1 MNKMFSD
8 NAWQD
13 FLLWMREDRKT
24 AKKIASLLADIE
36 RNGNEGLGKPESLKG
51 NLSGYWSRRI
61 SEKDR
66 LIYRFDE
73 TTKFGFLVSIKPTP
87 FQIEYWVVCFTFGPS
102 FAPSP
107 SFPSSARRGFLI
119 LSFLFF

>member
-36 RNGNEGLGKPESLKG
+36 CNGNEGLGKPESLKG

-73 TTKFGFLVSIKPTP
+73 TTIYIAACKGHYGDK
-87 FQIEYWVVCFTFGPS
+87 
-102 FAPSP
+102 
-107 SFPSSARRGFLI
+107 
-119 LSFLFF
+119 

>member
-24 AKKIASLLADIE
+24 AKKIASLLADIG

-73 TTKFGFLVSIKPTP
+73 TTIYIAACKGHYGDK
-87 FQIEYWVVCFTFGPS
+87 
-102 FAPSP
+102 
-107 SFPSSARRGFLI
+107 
-119 LSFLFF
+119 

>member
-1 MNKMFSD
+1 MNKIFSD

-13 FLLWMREDRKT
+13 FLIWMREDRKT

-61 SEKDR
+61 TEKDR

-73 TTKFGFLVSIKPTP
+73 TTIYIAACKGHYGDK
-87 FQIEYWVVCFTFGPS
+87 
-102 FAPSP
+102 
-107 SFPSSARRGFLI
+107 
-119 LSFLFF
+119 

>member
-66 LIYRFDE
+66 LIYRLDE
-73 TTKFGFLVSIKPTP
+73 TTSYIAACKGHYGDK
-87 FQIEYWVVCFTFGPS
+87 
-102 FAPSP
+102 
-107 SFPSSARRGFLI
+107 
-119 LSFLFF
+119 

>member
-24 AKKIASLLADIE
+24 AKKISSLLADIE

-73 TTKFGFLVSIKPTP
+73 TTIYIAACKGHYGDK
-87 FQIEYWVVCFTFGPS
+87 
-102 FAPSP
+102 
-107 SFPSSARRGFLI
+107 
-119 LSFLFF
+119 

>member
-13 FLLWMREDRKT
+13 FLIWMREDRKT

-73 TTKFGFLVSIKPTP
+73 TTIYIAACKGHYGDK
-87 FQIEYWVVCFTFGPS
+87 
-102 FAPSP
+102 
-107 SFPSSARRGFLI
+107 
-119 LSFLFF
+119 

>member
-36 RNGNEGLGKPESLKG
+36 RHGNEGLGKPESLKG

-61 SEKDR
+61 SEKGR

-73 TTKFGFLVSIKPTP
+73 TTIYIAACKGHYGDK
-87 FQIEYWVVCFTFGPS
+87 
-102 FAPSP
+102 
-107 SFPSSARRGFLI
+107 
-119 LSFLFF
+119 

>member
-36 RNGNEGLGKPESLKG
+36 RHGNEGLGKPESLKG

-66 LIYRFDE
+66 LIYHFDE
-73 TTKFGFLVSIKPTP
+73 TTIYIAACKGHYGDK
-87 FQIEYWVVCFTFGPS
+87 
-102 FAPSP
+102 
-107 SFPSSARRGFLI
+107 
-119 LSFLFF
+119 

>member
-66 LIYRFDE
+66 LICRFDE
-73 TTKFGFLVSIKPTP
+73 TTIYIAACKGHYGDK
-87 FQIEYWVVCFTFGPS
+87 
-102 FAPSP
+102 
-107 SFPSSARRGFLI
+107 
-119 LSFLFF
+119 

>member
-36 RNGNEGLGKPESLKG
+36 PHGNEGLGKPESLKG

-73 TTKFGFLVSIKPTP
+73 TTIYIAACKGHYGDK
-87 FQIEYWVVCFTFGPS
+87 
-102 FAPSP
+102 
-107 SFPSSARRGFLI
+107 
-119 LSFLFF
+119 

>member
-13 FLLWMREDRKT
+13 FLIWMREDRKT
-24 AKKIASLLADIE
+24 AKKIASILADIE

-61 SEKDR
+61 TEKDR

-73 TTKFGFLVSIKPTP
+73 TTIYIAACKGHYGDK
-87 FQIEYWVVCFTFGPS
+87 
-102 FAPSP
+102 
-107 SFPSSARRGFLI
+107 
-119 LSFLFF
+119 

>member
-66 LIYRFDE
+66 FIYRFDE
-73 TTKFGFLVSIKPTP
+73 TTIYIAACKGHYGDK
-87 FQIEYWVVCFTFGPS
+87 
-102 FAPSP
+102 
-107 SFPSSARRGFLI
+107 
-119 LSFLFF
+119 

>member
-66 LIYRFDE
+66 LIYLFDE
-73 TTKFGFLVSIKPTP
+73 TTIYIAACKGHYGDK
-87 FQIEYWVVCFTFGPS
+87 
-102 FAPSP
+102 
-107 SFPSSARRGFLI
+107 
-119 LSFLFF
+119 

>member
-13 FLLWMREDRKT
+13 FLIWMREDHKT

-61 SEKDR
+61 TEKDR

-73 TTKFGFLVSIKPTP
+73 TTIYIAACKGHYGDK
-87 FQIEYWVVCFTFGPS
+87 
-102 FAPSP
+102 
-107 SFPSSARRGFLI
+107 
-119 LSFLFF
+119 

>member
-13 FLLWMREDRKT
+13 FLIWMREDRKV
-24 AKKIASLLADIE
+24 AKKIASLLSDIE

-51 NLSGYWSRRI
+51 NLSSYWSRRI
-61 SEKDR
+61 TEKDR

-73 TTKFGFLVSIKPTP
+73 TTIYIAACKGHYDDK
-87 FQIEYWVVCFTFGPS
+87 
-102 FAPSP
+102 
-107 SFPSSARRGFLI
+107 
-119 LSFLFF
+119 